1 MTLKRTI
8 STLAVALAFSATYA
22 QGNNSGMGNERE
34 ITTSLYQ
41 KITGLEKKNDKFNV
55 HIDFAGS
62 VKSNQNDE
70 TGKWTNSIGSRH
82 FRINFQGNITDKIS
96 YRFRYVA
103 DRNEADKNGIDGFLN
118 TTDFMFLT
126 YKFNEHHSV
135 TAGKLAQAWGTYEF
149 DANPL
154 NIYQYCDF
162 LQFGSADL
170 FITGIQYAYRLN
182 QNHEFLFQVT
192 NEFSNSYEKTFN
204 RFAEKDEN
212 GNRIYKDYEGESNA
226 PFAYVVGW
234 NGNMFDGMLTTRWGG
249 GMLTES
255 QDSKLWFLG
264 LGQKLNLGNFQATF
278 DYLHESDGLDR
289 LRIASND
296 AADVLAEHNLGYFR
310 DTEHNTFIGKL
321 EFQPAEKW
329 NIWAQGVYETVSVK
343 DNETFGDRF
352 EDYRKSYGYSAG
364 VEYKPFADQDLKLFG
379 AYMGRRQEFS
389 DESGLSAKN
398 NNMNR
403 IEVGFMYHLNV
414 F

>member
-8 STLAVALAFSATYA
+8 STLAVALAFNSAFA
-22 QGNNSGMGNERE
+22 QGNNSGMGGERE
-34 ITTSLYQ
+34 NTKSLYEAV
-41 KITGLEKKNDKFNV
+41 TGLQKKNDKFNV

-62 VKSNQNDE
+62 VKSNQDNA
-70 TGKWTNSIGSRH
+70 TGKWNNSIGSRH

-103 DRNEADKNGIDGFLN
+103 DRNEADKNGVDGFLN

-135 TAGKLAQAWGTYEF
+135 TAGKLAQGWGSYEF

-170 FITGIQYAYRLN
+170 FITGIQYAYKPN

-192 NEFSNSYEKTFN
+192 NAFSNSYDKTFT
-204 RFAEKDEN
+204 RFNADEE
-212 GNRIYKDYEGESNA
+212 GKRVTDYEEGSNA
-226 PFAYVVGW
+226 PFAYIVGW

-249 GMLTES
+249 GMLTS
-255 QDSKLWFLG
+255 SSDSKSWFLG
-264 LGQKLNLGNFQATF
+264 MGQRLNLDRFHFTL
-278 DYLHESDGLDR
+278 DYLHESDDLDR

-296 AADVLAEHNLGYFR
+296 AMEVLDANNMGYFR
-310 DTEHNTFIGKL
+310 DTQYNTVIGKIEYSPIDKL
-321 EFQPAEKW
+321 
-329 NIWAQGVYETVSVK
+329 NIWAQGTYETASVK
-343 DNETFGDRF
+343 DCKEFGDKF

-364 VEYKPFADQDLKLFG
+364 VEYMPFADQDLKLFG

-389 DESGLSAKN
+389 DESGLSFKN

>member
-1 MTLKRTI
+1 MTLKQTI
-8 STLAVALAFSATYA
+8 TTLAVALTFNTAFA
-22 QGNNSGMGNERE
+22 QGNNSGMGGERE
-34 ITTSLYQ
+34 NTKSLYQ
-41 KITGLEKKNDKFNV
+41 MVSGLQKKNDKFNV

-62 VKSNQNDE
+62 YKSAQDAE
-70 TGKWTNSIGSRH
+70 TGRWTNNIGSRH
-82 FRINFQGNITDKIS
+82 FRINFQGNITNKIS

-126 YKFNEHHSV
+126 YKFNEHHSI

-192 NEFSNSYEKTFN
+192 NAFSNSYEKTFD
-204 RFAEKDEN
+204 RFSKE
-212 GNRIYKDYEGESNA
+212 GIKDYEGSSNA

-234 NGNMFDGMLTTRWGG
+234 NGTMFDGMLKTRWGG

-255 QDSKLWFLG
+255 QDNKLWFLG
-264 LGQKLNLGNFQATF
+264 LGQKLDLGNFQATF

-296 AADVLAEHNLGYFR
+296 AAEILDEHNLAYFR

-343 DNETFGDRF
+343 ENETFGDQF

-389 DESGLSAKN
+389 DKSGLSAKN

-403 IEVGFMYHLNV
+403 VEVGFMYHLNI